1 MKNQKHRP
9 YVEQPDPCS
18 DEFVALSY
26 RDDGTAYGVYKDVNR
41 ANAYQELA
49 KTFAYSESF
58 IQPKDRLTEY
68 LMGLSGESGEAI
80 DILKKH
86 MFQGHDMDTKDLA
99 LELGDVAW
107 YLAMA
112 ANALGYSLSDIF
124 RMNIEKLIK
133 RYPEGFD
140 PERSVNRGGIDNIFH
155 VGTDRTR

>member
-1 MKNQKHRP
+1 MRDQKYRP
-9 YVEQPDPCS
+9 YVEQPDSCS
-18 DEFVALSY
+18 YEFVAFSY
-26 RDDGTAYGVYKDVNR
+26 RNDGTAYGTYMNVNHT
-41 ANAYQELA
+41 NGYQELS
-49 KTFAYSESF
+49 KIFAYSDSF
-58 IQPKDRLTEY
+58 VHPKDRLAEY

-86 MFQGHDMDTKDLA
+86 MFQGHSIDVKDLA

-140 PERSVNRGGIDNIFH
+140 PERSVNRDE
-155 VGTDRTR
+155 

>member
-1 MKNQKHRP
+1 MKDQKRRP
-9 YVEQPDPCS
+9 YVEQPDPGS
-18 DEFVALSY
+18 DEFVAFFYSN
-26 RDDGTAYGVYKDVNR
+26 DGTALGLYKNVNR

-49 KTFAYSESF
+49 NTFAYSDPF

-86 MFQGHDMDTKDLA
+86 MFQGHDMDTEDLA

-140 PERSVNRGGIDNIFH
+140 PERSVNRE
-155 VGTDRTR
+155 